1 MSIVHKVLVD
11 SLNICCRN
19 LQIQRP
25 QIQHSLKN
33 SQQFVQLNCK
43 WMHIQH
49 FFCIQK
55 IVNINKNLTEFIFQ
69 NASTPVPAVPMQHC

>member
-11 SLNICCRN
+11 SLNICYRN

-43 WMHIQH
+43 WRHIQH
-49 FFCIQK
+49 FFCIQ
-55 IVNINKNLTEFIFQ
+55 IRVNIYKNLTELFLQ
-69 NASTPVPAVPMQHC
+69 NASTPVPAVPVQHC